1 MQDGDHDHRDEP
13 RHDDRDETRRQRAYD
28 LWEREGRPEGRA
40 DEHWRS
46 AQRGDEVAADAVAG
60 PTSGPQTPPGGPHA
74 KPELTN
80 ASATPGAGALPDPE
94 DPANSADSTSG

>member
-1 MQDGDHDHRDEP
+1 MQDGGN
-13 RHDDRDETRRQRAYD
+13 DDREQHLRRRASD

-40 DEHWRS
+40 DAHWRT
-46 AQRGDEVAADAVAG
+46 AQGGDEPAAQTKGEPA
-60 PTSGPQTPPGGPHA
+60 SGPQTPPAGPHA

-80 ASATPGAGALPDPE
+80 ADATPGAGALPDPD

>member
-1 MQDGDHDHRDEP
+1 MRQDGGNDDHDL
-13 RHDDRDETRRQRAYD
+13 RRRAYD

-40 DEHWRS
+40 DEHWRT
-46 AQRGDEVAADAVAG
+46 AEHGDQPAAEPA
-60 PTSGPQTPPGGPHA
+60 SSPQTPPAGPHA

-80 ASATPGAGALPDPE
+80 ASATPGAGALPDPD